1 MERPSAL
8 PRSLSRWRNGGK
20 ALLILF
26 FALVGVQELV
36 AQRAVRIRLFSEHS
50 SVDRF
55 KISSFEKGF
64 SVLAYE
70 KSGQLIDTV
79 ADLIEP
85 RRSIEF
91 QKKSGGIHFSDAS
104 GTYGPFLRYRIVPE
118 AAAAVFQIEVKGEV
132 RRYKGC
138 IDVWV
143 SGKKAE
149 LVNEVDLEDY
159 VAGVVESE
167 GGHVPS
173 FQYFKAQAILART
186 FAMKNWHKH
195 TSKGYNLKDDV
206 SSQVY
211 FHRAENRYGDS
222 IVLAVK
228 QTRDTVVTDQLCAPI
243 LAVFHANSGG
253 HTAPAEFPWTS
264 SLPYLKGRRDP
275 YSLRGP
281 SARWERRIST
291 AKMNAYLAN
300 RLGTDAD
307 DLELR
312 KILFNLT
319 ADHRVGYLRLGDR
332 SLKLSELR
340 RRFRLRSAYF
350 TVEEEG
356 SDYVLSGRGYGHGVG
371 MSQDGAMVMAS
382 EGFDF
387 RDIIRFYYRDI
398 SFDALD
404 RLF

>member
-1 MERPSAL
+1 L
-8 PRSLSRWRNGGK
+8 
-20 ALLILF
+20 
-26 FALVGVQELV
+26 
-36 AQRAVRIRLFSEHS
+36 AQRAIRIRLFSGHP

-55 KISSFEKGF
+55 NISSFDKGF
-64 SVLAYE
+64 TVLAYE

-85 RRSIEF
+85 GLSIEF
-91 QKKSGGIHFSDAS
+91 QKKSGRIQFSDAS

-118 AAAAVFQIEVKGEV
+118 APSAVFQIEVKGEV

-138 IDVWV
+138 VDVWV
-143 SGKKAE
+143 SGKNVQ

-186 FAMKNWHKH
+186 FAMKNWRKH

-222 IVLAVK
+222 IVLAVE
-228 QTRDTVVTDQLCAPI
+228 QTRDTVVTDQVCAPI

-253 HTAPAEFPWTS
+253 FTAPAEFPWTN
-264 SLPYLKGRRDP
+264 SLPYLKGIRDP

-281 SARWERRIST
+281 SARWEKRIST
-291 AKMNAYLAN
+291 AEVNTYLAN

-307 DLELR
+307 DLRLR
-312 KILFNLT
+312 KILMNLDS
-319 ADHRVGYLRLGDR
+319 DHRVGYLKLGDR

-340 RRFRLRSAYF
+340 RRFRLRSAFF
-350 TVEEEG
+350 TVKEEG
-356 SDYVLSGRGYGHGVG
+356 GHYLLSGRGYGHGVG

-387 RDIIRFYYRDI
+387 RDIIRFYYQDV

-404 RLF
+404 QLF